1 MQFRVERN
9 TFAELRQ
16 TLVNDCNQHS
26 NTFDSD
32 EPFSSLAKFL
42 SSSNAVQSY
51 RDIANR
57 DKEPVFSVHSDRISA
72 INRLSNAGLFQP
84 IDLLLLNGKTDTSD
98 SKFEIPDRTPQPSS
112 FADGLASTG
121 AKYLLKWL
129 PDLFAEGTWPMQI
142 SREACLVMVQ
152 RGLYANDVL
161 SDLAREPAASPL
173 RDSSLAGLL
182 SVMKHPGAK
191 HFAARAMESLEPD
204 AFDRDLKLLLSGP
217 AGKWFQAVMKG
228 VGVN

>member
-1 MQFRVERN
+1 
-9 TFAELRQ
+9 
-16 TLVNDCNQHS
+16 
-26 NTFDSD
+26 
-32 EPFSSLAKFL
+32 
-42 SSSNAVQSY
+42 
-51 RDIANR
+51 
-57 DKEPVFSVHSDRISA
+57 
-72 INRLSNAGLFQP
+72 
-84 IDLLLLNGKTDTSD
+84 
-98 SKFEIPDRTPQPSS
+98 
-112 FADGLASTG
+112 
-121 AKYLLKWL
+121 
-129 PDLFAEGTWPMQI
+129 
-142 SREACLVMVQ
+142 MVQ

-228 VGVN
+228 VGELSDEEFESLTVYVKSEETKNFLSSMHGLAKSNDGVAGIWYQATHESLQRQLQSILQR